1 MADTVYTPDGRAHVL
16 LGSTTPASII
26 REYAGGDV
34 LRELLSEVSRLCHEI
49 NEIAEDSDMRTG
61 DIGYLEIRT
70 AALESI
76 FK

>member
-26 REYAGGDV
+26 REYAGEDV
-34 LRELLSEVSRLCHEI
+34 LRELLSEVSRLCREI
-49 NEIAEDSDMRTG
+49 NEIAEDSDMRTS

>member
-1 MADTVYTPDGRAHVL
+1 MADTVYTPDGMAHVL

-34 LRELLSEVSRLCHEI
+34 LRELQNRFDELLDELGTWVDYSGLPSIERYRSHKIITE
-49 NEIAEDSDMRTG
+49 MRTV
-61 DIGYLEIRT
+61 
-70 AALESI
+70 

>member
-26 REYAGGDV
+26 REYAGEDV
-34 LRELLSEVSRLCHEI
+34 LRSIQSRFDELLDELDTRVDYSSLPFTEWYGIHKIITE
-49 NEIAEDSDMRTG
+49 MRTV
-61 DIGYLEIRT
+61 
-70 AALESI
+70 